1 MTKKKDTK
9 KKKEELAAI
18 ADVFGNACKSEPRD
32 KKGKKKKKEREVI
45 KLPKPFDLLVA
56 GSILQSA
63 LRKLKAKDEYA
74 KLKAKVFD
82 IYFQK
87 WTKNGDIDPSV
98 VGECD
103 RATALFTLRKMNSM
117 TEETAMLLK
126 KNKVPFNENDIILDG
141 LVLNPD
147 VMFDQDLLGALAIAV
162 KKIKAFKNVELF
174 LPQDAITTYTIT
186 EETFKRASK
195 IKNIKEREKVL
206 TALTT
211 MSMSQPKI
219 DEEGA
224 SSTSAQTHALKLLSK
239 KGIFQV
245 TKDDEEDEYE

>member
-9 KKKEELAAI
+9 QKKEELAAI
-18 ADVFGNACKSEPRD
+18 ADVFGTACKSEPKT
-32 KKGKKKKKEREVI
+32 KKGKKVEREVI

-87 WTKNGDIDPSV
+87 WTKNGDIIDPSV

-103 RATALFTLRKMNSM
+103 RATALFTLRKMSSM
-117 TEETAMLLK
+117 TEDTAMLLK
-126 KNKVPFNENDIILDG
+126 KNKVPFNENNIILDG